1 MGLEPEEL
9 YEVDSDVPDLR
20 GAVLL
25 YRFDGFMDAGGAG
38 RLFAEHLLDSL
49 DHRVVARFDTD
60 QLLDY
65 RARRPNMMFA
75 TDHWESYEAPELVV
89 HLLHDREGSPFLLL
103 DGPEPDYQWERF
115 VAAVI
120 SLVERWELRL
130 AVSFHGIPMGV
141 PHTRPMGVTAHA
153 TRAELVAGY
162 EPFFSRVQVP
172 GSVTGLVELRL
183 GEAGHD
189 AAGFAAQVPHYL
201 AQSSYPAAAVT
212 VQESVSRATG
222 LVVPTDALREAARIA
237 DAEVDRQVAASEE
250 ITEVVRALE
259 RQYDAYAD
267 GTTKRNLLAE
277 SVEEHMPT
285 GEELAGEF
293 ERFLAEQG
301 RSDSPDK

>member
-38 RLFAEHLLDSL
+38 RLFAEHLLDSFEN
-49 DHRVVARFDTD
+49 RVVARFDTD
-60 QLLDY
+60 QLLDF

-75 TDHWESYEAPELVV
+75 TDHWESYETPELVV
-89 HLLHDREGSPFLLL
+89 HLLHDTEGSPFLLL

-153 TRAELVAGY
+153 TRTELVAGY

-172 GSVTGLVELRL
+172 GSVTGLLELRL

-212 VQESVSRATG
+212 VHESVSRATG
-222 LVVPTDALREAARIA
+222 LVVPEDALREAARIA
-237 DAEVDRQVAASEE
+237 DAEVDRQVAASDEV
-250 ITEVVRALE
+250 TEVVQALE

-301 RSDSPDK
+301 RSDSSDM